1 MSLLEDVL
9 LRGTRAAQP
18 GAGTVAEGTL
28 YYVTDEGVTEQS
40 RASAWVTYT
49 DTSGNGITQLTGDV
63 TAGPGTGS
71 QAATIANDA
80 VTYAKIQNIS
90 ATSRILGRRTA
101 GAGDVEENTLT
112 QILDFVGSAA
122 QGDILYR
129 NAADWVRLAAGT
141 SGQLL
146 KTAGAGANP
155 LWADVISTI
164 GITIDGGGSAIT
176 TGVKG
181 YIRIPFSGVIVKAT
195 MLADQSGSAVVD
207 VWKDTYANYPPVDA
221 DSITA
226 AAPPTISAAIKSE
239 DATLTGWT
247 TTVTAGDTFGFN
259 VDSAAT
265 ITRLTLILDI
275 RRT

>member
-1 MSLLEDVL
+1 MSMLENVL

-18 GAGTVAEGTL
+18 AASVVGSGAL
-28 YYVTDEGVTEQS
+28 YYVTDEGLTEQS
-40 RASAWVTYT
+40 DGANWVTYT

-63 TAGPGTGS
+63 TAGPGSGS

-80 VTYAKIQNIS
+80 VTYAKMQDVS
-90 ATSRILGRRTA
+90 ATARILARKTA
-101 GAGDVEENTLT
+101 GAGNVEEAT
-112 QILDFVGSAA
+112 ISEIIDFIGSAA
-122 QGDILYR
+122 RGDILYR
-129 NAADWVRLAAGT
+129 NATIWTRLAAGT

-146 KTAGAGANP
+146 KTFGAGADPN
-155 LWADVISTI
+155 WVDIISTI
-164 GITIDGGGSAIT
+164 GITIDGGGVAIT
-176 TGVKG
+176 TGIKG

-207 VWKDTYANYPPVDA
+207 VWKDIYANYPPTDA

-226 AAPPTISAAIKSE
+226 AAPPTISAADKSE
-239 DATLTGWT
+239 DSTLTGWT

-265 ITRLTLILDI
+265 IQRLTLILDI